1 MLVEDLGSR
10 DQIYE
15 DDCGGI
21 SGIGISIG
29 DGLPYYW
36 RKHLIVF
43 FIFAKH
49 NSVFHQFDFTLSDQ
63 VLSQNRK
70 IAFCLT
76 TSALVLKAFIVSYF
90 YCISGN
96 NNFGEITH

>member
-1 MLVEDLGSR
+1 MKIFGTR

-49 NSVFHQFDFTLSDQ
+49 NFAFHQFDFTLSDQ
-63 VLSQNRK
+63 VLSQNREIDLCLTISAL
-70 IAFCLT
+70 IAF
-76 TSALVLKAFIVSYF
+76 ID
-90 YCISGN
+90 
-96 NNFGEITH
+96 